1 MTHTIA
7 AVMAETRNYF
17 TRREVP
23 PISGNIT
30 ISGGMVVSHEIKA
43 PYIYIKGSTFRDG
56 LWEMAGKSLV
66 GDNHPNET
74 FDGCIWLLYPP
85 RDFLALCQ
93 QINAYET
100 NTPVGALM
108 SESLEG
114 YSYTRQSNGR
124 GSVMTWEDA
133 FASRLK
139 PFRRM
144 FTEVG

>member
-23 PISGNIT
+23 PISGSIT
-30 ISGGMVVSHEIKA
+30 ISGGMVVSHEINA

-85 RDFLALCQ
+85 RDFLALCEQ
-93 QINAYET
+93 VAEFEAK
-100 NTPVGALM
+100 TPVGALQ

-114 YSYTRQSNGR
+114 YSYTRASGQNGLL
-124 GSVMTWEDA
+124 TWQEA
-133 FASRLK
+133 YSSRLR
-139 PFRRM
+139 PYRRM

>member
-17 TRREVP
+17 VRQR
-23 PISGNIT
+23 IDGSIT
-30 ISGGMVVSHEIKA
+30 ISGGMVVSPEINA
-43 PYIYIKGSTFRDG
+43 PYIYIKNSLFHDG

-66 GDNHPNET
+66 GYIHPNET

-85 RDFLALCQ
+85 KDFLSLCEQ
-93 QINAYET
+93 VAKFEEK
-100 NTPVGALM
+100 TPVGALQ

-114 YSYTRQSNGR
+114 YSYSRASGKNGIL
-124 GSVMTWEDA
+124 TWQEA
-133 FASRLK
+133 YASQLR

>member
-17 TRREVP
+17 TRKEVP
-23 PISGNIT
+23 PISGSIT
-30 ISGGMVVSHEIKA
+30 ISGGMVVSHEINA

-66 GDNHPNET
+66 KDNHPNET

-85 RDFLALCQ
+85 NDFLYLCE
-93 QINAYET
+93 QIAEFEAK
-100 NTPVGALM
+100 TPAGALQ

-114 YSYTRQSNGR
+114 YSVTFASGKNGLL
-124 GSVMTWEDA
+124 TWQEA
-133 FASRLK
+133 FAFRLR